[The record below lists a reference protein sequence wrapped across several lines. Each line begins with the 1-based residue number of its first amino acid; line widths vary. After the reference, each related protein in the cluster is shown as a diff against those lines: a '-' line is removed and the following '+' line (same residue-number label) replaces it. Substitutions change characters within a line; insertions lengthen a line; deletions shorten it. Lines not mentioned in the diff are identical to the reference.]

1 MGLYLDGW
9 GDFNV
14 AMMGATAA
22 LAGLLIVAASVNIG
36 EIIKSPSIAARLAA
50 GLAGLVLAIVAAATG
65 LVPGIPALVYGL
77 TIVLAAL
84 AAAIFSAQAA
94 RRIFENDHPENR
106 LKPIKALVGFIA
118 PALYVVGGALVL
130 VGHAGGVAWFAV
142 GSIAAIVTAIL
153 ISWIALVEILR

>member
-1 MGLYLDGW
+1 MELYLDGW

-50 GLAGLVLAIVAAATG
+50 GLAGLVLAIVAAAVG
-65 LVPGIPALVYGL
+65 LVPRIPPFAYGT
-77 TIVLAAL
+77 TIVVAAL
-84 AAAIFSAQAA
+84 AATAFSTQAA
-94 RRIFENDHPENR
+94 RRIFQNDDPENR
-106 LKPIKALVGFIA
+106 LKPIKALVGFVA
-118 PALYVVGGALVL
+118 PVLYVVGGALVL
-130 VGHAGGVAWFAV
+130 AGDSGGVTWFAV
-142 GSIAAIVTAIL
+142 GSIAAIVAAIL